1 MLAVAI
7 VALLGA
13 TYAAAVGD
21 GREPYAPRAAQT
33 PHERAPRGGR
43 AVPRPA
49 AQRLTRACRAL
60 RVEQDLLRLV
70 RRRPGDAD
78 GLL

>member
-33 PHERAPRGGR
+33 PHEPPPPSPEEDAPS
-43 AVPRPA
+43 PA
-49 AQRLTRACRAL
+49 
-60 RVEQDLLRLV
+60 
-70 RRRPGDAD
+70 PPPSG
-78 GLL
+78 